1 MIVRDNEVTLT
12 KEELDHVIIE
22 CSAKAHSKLGI
33 DDISFVMMQSLITAR
48 VVEEVIKKIFG
59 EENND

>member
-22 CSAKAHSKLGI
+22 CSAKAHSKTDI
-33 DDISFVMMQSLITAR
+33 DDVSFIIMQGLFTIK
-48 VVEEVIKKIFG
+48 VVEEVNKKIFG
-59 EENND
+59 EK